1 MKEQFLALLH
11 QCRTSKY
18 ANVYLFLIF
27 AFSLFVQC
35 VLFHWFAFHSVLISA
50 LWKNPLR
57 FWAFY
62 LPKISI
68 SLIISCFVFVF
79 KRKYWTICVSLLT
92 NVWII
97 AELIYFRSTRIFIDA
112 YSFFLVGN
120 LHGFWSSVFMY
131 FEWSFLVLFIP
142 TLLLILGVFFFDN
155 RKRNI
160 ACMGVA
166 FCLWAIV
173 NIVSANVVNRN
184 VYPNDKQFFYSH
196 IRAYFVQHTCG
207 WNVNIEYIQKTS
219 VLHAFVLD
227 GKQLIEILFQKKCT
241 LSAEENQTMQQ
252 LINTP
257 QIKPTPTNPLIIIL
271 IESLETWAVRPEI
284 TPNLCRFMD
293 THSNQI
299 LRATRITSQTKGEN
313 SGDGQMICN
322 TGLLPAAQGAACNRF
337 PTNTY
342 PSLSDLYTGT
352 AMIQPGNLGTWNQ
365 AYMNKAYHIDTA
377 FVNPCNFDSLTFN
390 VLDTIY
396 DKYAYTLAI
405 TIATHTPFLVDSKA
419 APAVLPEGMPT
430 SMTNYLNSMHYTDSC
445 WGAFL
450 SKIDTDSMLRNST
463 ICFIG
468 DHIIFNTD
476 QRSQFQDYC
485 TADAPTYHPEEAYT
499 TFIAYSPNIE
509 QHTVVDKVTYQMDI
523 YPTILHLIGCEE
535 YYWKG
540 FGINLLDPVAQQH
553 RPIEENEA
561 YILSDKLLRSNW
573 FATMDGEP

>member
-1 MKEQFLALLH
+1 MKEQFFALRH
-11 QCRTSKY
+11 RCRTSKY

-27 AFSLFVQC
+27 AFSLFIQC
-35 VLFHWFAFHSVLISA
+35 VLFNWLAFHSLLFSSF
-50 LWKNPLR
+50 WKAPLV
-57 FWAFY
+57 FWAY
-62 LPKISI
+62 YSSKIAI
-68 SLIISCFVFVF
+68 SLLISCFVFVF
-79 KRKYWTICVSLLT
+79 KRKYWMIYVSLLT

-97 AELIYFRSTRIFIDA
+97 AELIYFRSTRILIDA
-112 YSFFLVGN
+112 YSFFLVSN

-131 FEWSFLVLFIP
+131 FEWSFLFLFIP
-142 TLLLILGVFFFDN
+142 TLFLALSVIVFDN
-155 RKRNI
+155 RKRSI
-160 ACMGVA
+160 SHFGIT
-166 FCLWAIV
+166 FCLWLIV
-173 NIVSANVVNRN
+173 NTISANMVNR
-184 VYPNDKQFFYSH
+184 VAAPRDTHFCYSH
-196 IRAYFVQHTCG
+196 LSESFIQRTCG
-207 WNVNIEYIQKTS
+207 WNINMEYAQYIS
-219 VLHAFVLD
+219 VLHAFVSD
-227 GKQLIEILFQKKCT
+227 IKQLIEMPFNKAYT
-241 LSAEENQTMQQ
+241 LSMEEEQ
-252 LINTP
+252 LAQHFINMP
-257 QIKPTPTNPLIIIL
+257 NRKPLPTTPLIIIL
-271 IESLETWAVRPEI
+271 VESLETWAVRPEI

-299 LRATRITSQTKGEN
+299 LRATRITSQTKGGN

-337 PTNTY
+337 PANIY
-342 PSLSDLYTGT
+342 PSLSNLYTGT
-352 AMIQPGNLGTWNQ
+352 AMIQPGDLGIWNQ
-365 AYMNKAYHIDTA
+365 HYMNKAYQIDTA
-377 FVNPCNFDSLTFN
+377 YINPNKFDSLTFK

-396 DKYAYTLAI
+396 DRYAYTLAI

-419 APAVLPEGMPT
+419 APAVLPKGMPT
-430 SMTNYLNSMHYTDSC
+430 SMANYLNSMHYTDSC

-463 ICFIG
+463 ICFMG

-485 TADAPTYHPEEAYT
+485 TANAPTYYPEEAYT
-499 TFIAYSPNIE
+499 TFIAYSPTIE
-509 QHTVVDKVTYQMDI
+509 QHTVVDEVTYQMDI

-540 FGINLLDPVAQQH
+540 FGVNLLDPVARQH